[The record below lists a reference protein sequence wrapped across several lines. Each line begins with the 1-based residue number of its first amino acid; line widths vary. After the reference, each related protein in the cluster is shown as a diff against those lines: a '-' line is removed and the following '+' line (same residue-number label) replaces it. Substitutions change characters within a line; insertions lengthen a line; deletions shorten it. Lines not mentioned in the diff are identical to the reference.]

1 MVIKCANPGRTD
13 GMTKKPQTDYET
25 YREIMDDLLKPIVS
39 DGLDVDTVKRLYESK
54 MVYLENL
61 RVKCFRDINSGKQTH
76 FTQNDYRIIVEAAV
90 QTRKYLRGV
99 VLGAINTRLENIRSA

>member
-1 MVIKCANPGRTD
+1 
-13 GMTKKPQTDYET
+13 MTKKPQTDYET

-61 RVKCFRDINSGKQTH
+61 RVKCFKDINSGKATH
-76 FTQNDYRIIVEAAV
+76 FTQNDYRLIVEAAV
-90 QTRKYLRGV
+90 QTRTYLRSV
-99 VLGAINTRLENIRSA
+99 VLGAINTRLDNIRSA